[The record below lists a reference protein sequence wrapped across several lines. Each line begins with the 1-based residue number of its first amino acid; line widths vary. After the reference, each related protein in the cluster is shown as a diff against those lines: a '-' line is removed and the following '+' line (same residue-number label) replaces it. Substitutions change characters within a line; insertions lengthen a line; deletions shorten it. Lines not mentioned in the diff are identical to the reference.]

1 LKRRK
6 NDSQYNGERSFDP
19 EDISIDLNNE
29 NSRTDLFDSEKW
41 GVGSRQDQEP
51 LTFSTVPGRRVP
63 LPETTTVSDYFNIF
77 NIVDLTSRES
87 VGTPLPL
94 LILFYAIVS
103 DNKVET

>member
-1 LKRRK
+1 
-6 NDSQYNGERSFDP
+6 
-19 EDISIDLNNE
+19 LNNE
-29 NSRTDLFDSEKW
+29 NGRTDLFDWKM
-41 GVGSRQDQEP
+41 GCRQQTEP
-51 LTFSTVPGRRVP
+51 GTINFFYS
-63 LPETTTVSDYFNIF
+63 SWK